1 MTADKPTGIL
11 PTTEI
16 AHAPL
21 ELAKKLC
28 KIMGELHRIPKKGYN
43 EYHKYEY
50 VTEADVT
57 DALRGLLADN
67 GVMLFTNVEDATRQ
81 GEISTVWV
89 SFTLMDIDS
98 GEYWTS
104 RYPGEGKDA
113 NDKGIPK
120 AITAATK
127 YFLLKAFMLSAGDDP
142 ENDGAGSNNKGG
154 RNNGRSGSRQQPHGG
169 SNGSSGSS
177 GPALPDLPTTAIA
190 VRVTEGNL
198 SSKNTNGKA
207 VMLFKGK
214 AVYEETGETFPLSGW
229 REQGQF
235 LKLAM
240 DQKRPVIV
248 TVEKS
253 ERFGEY
259 QVKQAEWPKDAAPSH
274 ATDDKGQGKGQS
286 EAGSGKAP
294 ENKGAEPK
302 LAFRQEV
309 ARLRNAG
316 FTDGQLSPIVH
327 LCTGDK
333 PFDESPT
340 HIQELILA
348 VCKFLP
354 DRVDAVTAALKSKRN
369 IHTWDAGQ
377 AQGFSKYLTN
387 QLNAQQPSAPATD
400 SSDEVQL

>member
-1 MTADKPTGIL
+1 MTVDRPTEIL
-11 PTTEI
+11 PTTTMD
-16 AHAPL
+16 HAPL
-21 ELAKKLC
+21 KLAKKLLN
-28 KIMGELHRIPKKGYN
+28 IMGELHRIPKNGYN
-43 EYHKYEY
+43 DFHKYAY
-50 VTEADVT
+50 VSEADVT
-57 DALRGLLADN
+57 DTLRGQLADN

-89 SFTLMDIDS
+89 SFTLMDTDS
-98 GEYWTS
+98 GECWTS

-113 NDKGIPK
+113 NDKSIPK

-142 ENDGAGSNNKGG
+142 ENDGAGANNKGS
-154 RNNGRSGSRQQPHGG
+154 RNNGRSVSRQQPRGG
-169 SNGSSGSS
+169 SNSASGS
-177 GPALPDLPTTAIA
+177 ALPDLPTTAIT
-190 VRVTEGNL
+190 VRVTEGTL
-198 SSKNTNGKA
+198 SSKNAGEKS
-207 VMLFKGK
+207 VLLFKGK
-214 AVYEETGETFPLSGW
+214 AVYEATGETFPLSGW
-229 REQGQF
+229 REHGQF

-240 DQKRPVIV
+240 DNKQPVIV

-259 QVKQAEWPKDAAPSH
+259 QVKQAEWPKDAASTN
-274 ATDDKGQGKGQS
+274 AADDKDKGKGQS
-286 EAGSGKAP
+286 GRGSGKAP
-294 ENKGAEPK
+294 ETKGAEPK

-316 FTDGQLSPIVH
+316 FTDGLFSPIVH

-340 HIQELILA
+340 HIQELLLA

-354 DRVDAVTAALKSKRN
+354 DRVDAVTTALKSQRN

>member
-1 MTADKPTGIL
+1 MTIDRPTEIL
-11 PTTEI
+11 PTTTI
-16 AHAPL
+16 TRAPL

-28 KIMGELHRIPKKGYN
+28 KIMGELHRIPKAGYN
-43 EYHKYEY
+43 DFHKYAY

-98 GEYWTS
+98 GEQWTS

-142 ENDGAGSNNKGG
+142 ENDGAGTNNKGS
-154 RNNGRSGSRQQPHGG
+154 RNNGRSGSQQQPRGG
-169 SNGSSGSS
+169 SNSASGS
-177 GPALPDLPTTAIA
+177 ALPDLPTTAIT
-190 VRVTEGNL
+190 VRVTEGTL
-198 SSKNTNGKA
+198 SSKNAGEKS
-207 VMLFKGK
+207 VLLFKGK
-214 AVYEETGETFPLSGW
+214 AVYEATGETFPLSGW

-240 DQKRPVIV
+240 DNKQPVIV

-274 ATDDKGQGKGQS
+274 ATDDKNQRKGQS
-286 EAGSGKAP
+286 EGGSGGAP

-316 FTDGQLSPIVH
+316 FTDGQFSPIVH

-340 HIQELILA
+340 HIQELLLA

-354 DRVDAVTAALKSKRN
+354 DRVDAVTTALKSKRN

>member
-21 ELAKKLC
+21 ELAKKLL
-28 KIMGELHRIPKKGYN
+28 KIMGELHRIPKNGYN
-43 EYHKYEY
+43 EFHKYTY
-50 VTEADVT
+50 VSEADVT
-57 DALRGLLADN
+57 DTLRGQLADN

-142 ENDGAGSNNKGG
+142 ENESEGSQNKGG
-154 RNNGRSGSRQQPHGG
+154 RNTNRSGSRSQSQG
-169 SNGSSGSS
+169 GSSGSPS
-177 GPALPDLPTTAIA
+177 RSLPTLPTTAIS
-190 VRVTEGNL
+190 VRVTEGVL

-235 LKLAM
+235 LKLAL
-240 DQKRPVIV
+240 DQKRPVLV

-253 ERFGEY
+253 ERYGEY
-259 QVKQAEWPKDAAPSH
+259 QVKQAEWPQDAAPSH
-274 ATDDKGQGKGQS
+274 TADDSGKERGQS
-286 EAGSGKAP
+286 EGGSGKPP

-309 ARLRNAG
+309 SRLRNAG

-327 LCTGDK
+327 LLTGDK
-333 PFDESPT
+333 PFDESST

-354 DRVDAVTAALKSKRN
+354 DRVDAVTEALKGKKN
-369 IHTWDAGQ
+369 IHTWDASQ
-377 AQGFSKYLTN
+377 TQGFRAYLTN
-387 QLNAQQPSAPATD
+387 QIKSQQPSAPAAD
-400 SSDEVQL
+400 SSDDEVQL

>member
-1 MTADKPTGIL
+1 MTADKPAGIL

-21 ELAKKLC
+21 ELAKKLLR
-28 KIMGELHRIPKKGYN
+28 IMGELHRIPKNGYN
-43 EYHKYEY
+43 DFHKYAY

-57 DALRGLLADN
+57 DTLRGQLADN

-142 ENDGAGSNNKGG
+142 ENEGEGSQNKGG
-154 RNNGRSGSRQQPHGG
+154 RNNNRSGSRSPSQGG
-169 SNGSSGSS
+169 SNGSSSRS
-177 GPALPDLPTTAIA
+177 LPDLPTTAIS
-190 VRVTEGNL
+190 VRVTEGTL
-198 SSKNTNGKA
+198 SSKNTNGKS

-214 AVYEETGETFPLSGW
+214 AVYEETGETFPVSGW

-235 LKLAM
+235 LKLAL
-240 DQKRPVIV
+240 DQSRAVLV
-248 TVEKS
+248 TLEKS

-259 QVKQAEWPKDAAPSH
+259 QVKQAAWPEAKAAGH
-274 ATDDKGQGKGQS
+274 ATDGKAKEQS
-286 EAGSGKAP
+286 ESSKGKSA
-294 ENKGAEPK
+294 ETQGAEPK

-309 ARLRNAG
+309 VRLRQAG
-316 FTDGQLSPIVH
+316 FTDGQLSTIVH
-327 LCTGDK
+327 LCAGYK

-340 HIQELILA
+340 HIQEFILA

-354 DRVDAVTAALKSKRN
+354 DRVDAVTEALKGKKN
-369 IHTWDAGQ
+369 IHTWDASQ
-377 AQGFSKYLTN
+377 TQGFRAYLTN
-387 QLNAQQPSAPATD
+387 QLKSQQPSAPAAD
-400 SSDEVQL
+400 SSDDEVQL